1 MARLD
6 SVKCALA
13 VLGTS
18 VVAMPALSNSLAE
31 VLDSGN
37 TFSDFRLRY
46 ENVEQDNVLKDASAM
61 TLRSRLGYTTGQ
73 GKGHLSGFSAT
84 VEFEDV
90 RVVGGQDSFSVP
102 PAGFK
107 SGRYSAIADSE
118 VTELDQGFVRYQNS
132 IVTAKVGR
140 QVIAYDGHRFVGHVG
155 WRQDRQ
161 TFDSMR
167 LGMVPVENV
176 IMSYS
181 YIDQRNR
188 IFADAADQDVKDHL
202 LNTSIATPAGKIV
215 AYAYLLELGIKMEN
229 LLDTYGVSLTGSA
242 DFGSATVLYA
252 LAYADQKFTMG
263 TFEKDAEYMLAE
275 GGLAV
280 AGLTAKLTYE
290 SLGSDNGAYGFST
303 PLATLHKFNGWADV
317 FLNTPAVGLV
327 DTYATLSGPLV
338 GGSLSIMYHKFV
350 ADEKTATRDELGSE
364 LDISYAKKFGKNYSA
379 GIKYASFSAADLVV
393 DADKMWVW
401 VGVSF

>member
-167 LGMVPVENV
+167 LDMVPV
-176 IMSYS
+176 
-181 YIDQRNR
+181 
-188 IFADAADQDVKDHL
+188 
-202 LNTSIATPAGKIV
+202 
-215 AYAYLLELGIKMEN
+215 
-229 LLDTYGVSLTGSA
+229 
-242 DFGSATVLYA
+242 
-252 LAYADQKFTMG
+252 
-263 TFEKDAEYMLAE
+263 
-275 GGLAV
+275 
-280 AGLTAKLTYE
+280 
-290 SLGSDNGAYGFST
+290 
-303 PLATLHKFNGWADV
+303 
-317 FLNTPAVGLV
+317 
-327 DTYATLSGPLV
+327 
-338 GGSLSIMYHKFV
+338 
-350 ADEKTATRDELGSE
+350 
-364 LDISYAKKFGKNYSA
+364 
-379 GIKYASFSAADLVV
+379 
-393 DADKMWVW
+393 
-401 VGVSF
+401 